1 MMFSHETDNIA
12 RYSFINLFSQSLTVS
27 REDLCFVVNIIKP
40 FSFLIQLSIK
50 ISALIYQ
57 QYCLLHL
64 SARTTGCGDLHLKLK
79 VPQTLASPIFMKQK
93 NLNLV
98 ELCLLWCPSS
108 FIQLIK
114 FLMIYHQR
122 PIIRL

>member
-1 MMFSHETDNIA
+1 M
-12 RYSFINLFSQSLTVS
+12 S
-27 REDLCFVVNIIKP
+27 REDVCFVVNIIKP

-50 ISALIYQ
+50 ISALMYQ

-64 SARTTGCGDLHLKLK
+64 SAGFGDLHLKLK

-114 FLMIYHQR
+114 FFMIYHQR
-122 PIIRL
+122 PIILLLTFWFVE